1 MISANAGRSRM
12 AKKRSPK
19 LNVPLAIAFQGE
31 GTTIGPDLTAI
42 SRRFTQ
48 QETLEAILYPSHV
61 ISDQYASK
69 KVRTRDG
76 DTYIGIVTTNGDG
89 SVTIRK
95 SDRQEITITAEEVDE
110 IASSKISLM
119 PSGLL
124 EDLSAPEIRDMLT
137 YMGYLPTTQEVAKDP
152 SKSNTKLK

>member
-1 MISANAGRSRM
+1 
-12 AKKRSPK
+12 
-19 LNVPLAIAFQGE
+19 
-31 GTTIGPDLTAI
+31 
-42 SRRFTQ
+42 
-48 QETLEAILYPSHV
+48 
-61 ISDQYASK
+61 
-69 KVRTRDG
+69 
-76 DTYIGIVTTNGDG
+76 
-89 SVTIRK
+89 VTIRK